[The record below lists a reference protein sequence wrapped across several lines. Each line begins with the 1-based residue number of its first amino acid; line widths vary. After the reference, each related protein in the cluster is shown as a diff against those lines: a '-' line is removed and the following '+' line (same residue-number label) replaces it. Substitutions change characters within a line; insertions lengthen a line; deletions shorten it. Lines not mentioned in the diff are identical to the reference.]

1 MRVRHIQHR
10 FNNWANRMC
19 RKIGCVWEREESRMI
34 SAFFFVCRV
43 DWTSDEDEEDFR
55 ESTFEEKCEG

>member
-1 MRVRHIQHR
+1 
-10 FNNWANRMC
+10 MC

>member
-1 MRVRHIQHR
+1 MCVGERRVLDD
-10 FNNWANRMC
+10 F
-19 RKIGCVWEREESRMI
+19 SL
-34 SAFFFVCRV
+34 FFVCRV